1 MMSNFNILKSFHII
15 GKVDVPSFLSKLS
28 SAHSHSMSPESRL
41 EMEAGRQRMF
51 APGVTVPVVMRLQVT
66 SDQVTGGGEQ
76 GSRGWR
82 AGEQGVESRR
92 AGGGEEE

>member
-1 MMSNFNILKSFHII
+1 
-15 GKVDVPSFLSKLS
+15 
-28 SAHSHSMSPESRL
+28 
-41 EMEAGRQRMF
+41 MF

-66 SDQVTGGGEQ
+66 SDQVTG
-76 GSRGWR
+76 